1 MNGILFN
8 LASDVKRH
16 GGGGIIE
23 MLSILIRL
31 SLRAYGSL
39 CASGSGAI
47 DDAEHA
53 I

>member
-1 MNGILFN
+1 MDKNLFDI
-8 LASDVKRH
+8 ASDVKRH

-47 DDAEHA
+47 DDAGHA